1 MLAAPNAKRPRD
13 RSRGRFLIL
22 VNQRLSRHALS
33 DIHILINLIEVQ
45 VFVDSRAVFVDDSH
59 GFVVLGHC
67 GDVA

>member
-1 MLAAPNAKRPRD
+1 MVLTAASLN
-13 RSRGRFLIL
+13 
-22 VNQRLSRHALS
+22 RHALC

-45 VFVDSRAVFVDDSH
+45 VFVDSCAIFVNDAH